1 MNSKSRA
8 ANKRSRVVAPLPTV
22 TQQNDRLSRPFL
34 AAHRSGHGSRILI
47 IR

>member
-34 AAHRSGHGSRILI
+34 AHTVLDMVPES
-47 IR
+47 